1 MYYDVQI
8 IGNNADEMTELK
20 LFFSSIKSKDTRN
33 KYKSYFKKYQELTG
47 LTIDAIIAE
56 KDPRKIEM
64 QIIDFINKMKDGG
77 KTWGAIHNYL
87 AMILAF
93 YKINDIVLN
102 VGKINKF
109 MPEQR
114 KVRKKDRGYTH
125 EEISKMLLFCDERT
139 RVIIL
144 LLASTGIRIGALS
157 NLRVGNLDNSNNKL
171 IVYENDKEEYFTF
184 VSPECKDAIDSYLDM
199 RSRYGEKIED
209 GCFLIREQFD
219 KRDKFAIAHC
229 KGMARE
235 TLQWML
241 KDIAKRSNVRSK
253 EVAVAHGFRK
263 FFTTQLVNSE
273 VNPERREMLLGHKIG
288 LASAYYKPTV
298 EKMQQEYQKAVNS
311 LTINEENRLKEEVQ
325 ELKRERTNYDFLNQK
340 VESIQSGLV
349 EIIKLATKNKTP
361 EEVKEMYES
370 YRTMYRGKVQT

>member
-1 MYYDVQI
+1 VQ
-8 IGNNADEMTELK
+8 K
-20 LFFSSIKSKDTRN
+20 LDKLEWWEQHKETKLLFSSIKSKDTAG

-56 KDPRKIEM
+56 KDPRTIEF
-64 QIIDFINKMKDGG
+64 QIIDFINKMKDEG

-102 VGKINKF
+102 VAKINKF

-114 KVRKKDRGYTH
+114 KVRKKDRGYTN
-125 EEISKMLLFCDERT
+125 EEIGKMLSFCDERT
-139 RVIIL
+139 RVIVL

-157 NLRVGNLDNSNNKL
+157 NLRVGNLDNGNNKL
-171 IVYENDKEEYFTF
+171 IVYENDKEEYYTF
-184 VSPECKDAIDSYLDM
+184 VTPECKEAIDSYLDM
-199 RSRYGEKIED
+199 RSRYGEEIED
-209 GCFLIREQFD
+209 NCFLIREQFD
-219 KRDKFAIAHC
+219 KRDNFAIAHC

-263 FFTTQLVNSE
+263 FFTTQLVNSD

-298 EKMQQEYQKAVNS
+298 ENMQQEYQKAVNS
-311 LTINEENRLKEEVQ
+311 LTINQENRLKIKVENLE
-325 ELKRERTNYDFLNQK
+325 KERTGYDFLNQK
-340 VESIQSGLV
+340 IESIQSGLV
-349 EIIKLATKNKTP
+349 EIMKMATMNKSP
-361 EEVKEMYES
+361 EEVQELYKSFQSM
-370 YRTMYRGKVQT
+370 GKMKNDI

>member
-1 MYYDVQI
+1 VQAV
-8 IGNNADEMTELK
+8 GEDADERSELK
-20 LFFSSIKSKDTRN
+20 LFYSSIKSKDTRG
-33 KYKSYFKKYQELTG
+33 KYKSYFKTYLQLTG
-47 LTIDAIIAE
+47 LTIDEIIKE
-56 KDPRKIEM
+56 KDPRKIEI
-64 QIIDFINKMKDGG
+64 QIIEFINKMKDAG

-114 KVRKKDRGYTH
+114 KVRKNDRGYIH
-125 EEISKMLLFCDERT
+125 EEIRRMLLFCDERT

-157 NLRVGNLDNSNNKL
+157 NLRVGNLDSGNNKL
-171 IVYENDKEEYFTF
+171 VVYENDKEEYYTF
-184 VSPECKDAIDSYLDM
+184 VTPECKQAIDSYLDM

-209 GCFLIREQFD
+209 DCYLIREQFD
-219 KRDKFAIAHC
+219 KRDKFSIEHC

-263 FFTTQLVNSE
+263 FFTTQLVHSD

-298 EKMQQEYQKAVNS
+298 EKMYEEYQKAVNN
-311 LTINEENRLKEEVQ
+311 LTINEENKLKREVQ
-325 ELKRERTNYDFLNQK
+325 ELRQERTNYDFLNEKMDEMQNTF
-340 VESIQSGLV
+340 VELLDKIHSTEAL
-349 EIIKLATKNKTP
+349 K
-361 EEVKEMYES
+361 KEMPAEEALKMLYGL
-370 YRTMYRGKVQT
+370 RHKKN